1 MRYRELTTRKIENI
15 EGKLKT
21 LKFIVNRAQPI
32 EEYLK
37 TIAELEETVAEVQSL
52 IQSEPLSADEG
63 FGLQ

>member
-15 EGKLKT
+15 EAKLKT

-37 TIAELEETVAEVQSL
+37 TITELEETVAEVQSL

>member
-15 EGKLKT
+15 EGKLKA

-37 TIAELEETVAEVQSL
+37 TIAELEETVAEV
-52 IQSEPLSADEG
+52 
-63 FGLQ
+63 

>member
-15 EGKLKT
+15 EGKLKA

-32 EEYLK
+32 EEYFK
-37 TIAELEETVAEVQSL
+37 TIDELEETIAEVKSL

>member
-1 MRYRELTTRKIENI
+1 MRYRELTTRKLENV
-15 EGKLKT
+15 EAQMKN

-37 TIAELEETVAEVQSL
+37 AIESVEETITEVKQL
-52 IQSEPLSADEG
+52 IQQEPLSPEEG

>member
-15 EGKLKT
+15 EAKLKA